1 MTIEEIR
8 ELIHVVCSSGI
19 AELEVQRGENR
30 VWIKRTA
37 GAVTVEAPPAF
48 VAAGASAPQVPVV
61 PPVAPAPESV
71 TVAAPQAAPPPGTP
85 DLTDPTLQPVKSPIV
100 GTFYEAP
107 APGAEPF
114 VKVGD
119 VIRPGQVLCIIE
131 SMKLMNEIEA
141 EISGTIVKRL
151 VENGQPVEY
160 GEVLFLVKPS

>member
-37 GAVTVEAPPAF
+37 GAAMAELTVPQTSAP
-48 VAAGASAPQVPVV
+48 VAAPIPVTSSIT
-61 PPVAPAPESV
+61 PPPESV
-71 TVAAPQAAPPPGTP
+71 TVAAPQAAPPAGSP

-114 VKVGD
+114 VRVGD
-119 VIRPGQVLCIIE
+119 TIQPGKVLCIIE

>member
-37 GAVTVEAPPAF
+37 GTVVTEVPMMAAPAAPA
-48 VAAGASAPQVPVV
+48 VPVT
-61 PPVAPAPESV
+61 PAIATPPESV

-114 VKVGD
+114 VRVGD
-119 VIRPGQVLCIIE
+119 VIQPGKVLCIIE